1 MAQSQLWTPA
11 NAITA
16 SRLLVGP
23 LCIWLLMEATTSSAW
38 LALALM
44 VTAELSDFIDGS
56 VARWSARVTKFG
68 KILDPMADCLY
79 RDSVFIAFYINGW
92 MPLWMLAIIIWRD
105 LGVSYLRE
113 IAELGSQTL
122 AARRSGKWKAVV
134 QGVAQVTVV
143 ALLASGGPDVFA
155 RNDDLVFALLAVA
168 TFVTGYSLIDYAA
181 GVSVMATGRDGRGL
195 QLLSPANLVS
205 LARIVL
211 APVILLLLALATR
224 ETIIA
229 ALILTGIA
237 ALSDVADG
245 YIARRRGAGNEA
257 GRYIDGAGDAIFNMA
272 VFLGLLANGWLPAS
286 WFIAIYFAEVI
297 VPYLGI
303 FAKQAGRPLDIRLS
317 ARLKTAIHPLA
328 QIVAIGAILG
338 IGGPELSPLLLAA
351 SLGTAVAVS
360 VLTLADHAVL
370 TVFRGRQ
377 NLERPA

>member
-1 MAQSQLWTPA
+1 
-11 NAITA
+11 
-16 SRLLVGP
+16 
-23 LCIWLLMEATTSSAW
+23 MEGTSSSVW

-44 VTAELSDFIDGS
+44 VAAEASDFIDGS
-56 VARWSARVTKFG
+56 VARWSARVTRFG

-105 LGVSYLRE
+105 IGVSYLRE
-113 IAELGSQTL
+113 IAEHGSQTL

-134 QGVAQVTVV
+134 QGVAQVTIV
-143 ALLASGGPDVFA
+143 AMLAWGGPEVFA
-155 RNDDLVFALLAVA
+155 RNGDLTFALLAIA

-181 GVSVMATGRDGRGL
+181 GVSAMGAGKDKDGL
-195 QLLSPANLVS
+195 QLLSVANLVS
-205 LARIVL
+205 LGRIVL
-211 APVILLLLALATR
+211 APVILWLLATATR

-229 ALILTGIA
+229 ALIIAGLA

-245 YIARRRGAGNEA
+245 YIARRRGADGA
-257 GRYIDGAGDAIFNMA
+257 VGRYIDGAGDAIFNMA
-272 VFLGLLANGWLPAS
+272 VFLGFLANDWLAAS

-303 FAKQAGRPLDIRLS
+303 FAKQVGRPLDIRLS
-317 ARLKTAIHPLA
+317 ARLKTTVHPLA
-328 QIVAIGAILG
+328 QIVAIGAVLG
-338 IGGPELSPLLLAA
+338 LGGPELGPALLTI
-351 SLGTAVAVS
+351 SLGVAVAAS

-370 TVFRGRQ
+370 TVFRGKH

>member
-11 NAITA
+11 NAITG

-23 LCIWLLMEATTSSAW
+23 LCIWLLTDPTPSSVW

-44 VTAELSDFIDGS
+44 VAAEASDLIDGS

-105 LGVSYLRE
+105 IGVSYLRE

-134 QGVAQVTVV
+134 QGVAQVTIV
-143 ALLASGGPDVFA
+143 ALLAWGGPEVFA
-155 RNDDLVFALLAVA
+155 RNGDLTFALLATA

-181 GVSVMATGRDGRGL
+181 GVSVMAAGRDSRGL
-195 QLLSPANLVS
+195 QFFSPANLVS

-211 APVILLLLALATR
+211 APVILMLLATSSR
-224 ETIIA
+224 EAMIA
-229 ALILTGIA
+229 ALIITGIA
-237 ALSDVADG
+237 AVSDVADG
-245 YIARRRGAGNEA
+245 YIARRRSAGNAA

-272 VFLGLLANGWLPAS
+272 VFLGFLANDWLPAL

-303 FAKQAGRPLDIRLS
+303 FAKQAGRPLDIRFS
-317 ARLKTAIHPLA
+317 ARLKSTVHPLA
-328 QIVAIGAILG
+328 QLVAIGAAVG
-338 IGGPELSPLLLAA
+338 VMGAELSPVLMTV
-351 SLGTAVAVS
+351 SLGAAVAVS
-360 VLTLADHAVL
+360 VLTMADHAVL
-370 TVFRGRQ
+370 TVLRGK
-377 NLERPA
+377 LA